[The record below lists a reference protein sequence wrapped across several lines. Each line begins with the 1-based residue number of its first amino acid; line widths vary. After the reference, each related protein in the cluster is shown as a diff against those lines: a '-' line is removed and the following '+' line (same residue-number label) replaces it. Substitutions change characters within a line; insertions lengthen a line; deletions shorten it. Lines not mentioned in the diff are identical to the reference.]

1 MEHPGCPR
9 RQVPRSLERL
19 VLLCKRLW
27 LIEPAALPSP
37 HLSDSSMEV
46 GVDVVVVAVVQVV
59 VSDVIFRLN
68 SIDSQNLG
76 KAKRSGSFLLF
87 LFVSK

>member
-76 KAKRSGSFLLF
+76 KSKEVRLFFAKFF
-87 LFVSK
+87 C